1 LVGKQK
7 ETKEMITHR
16 FDRMSSAARSIR
28 TGLLA
33 CVVLIAVAGL
43 ALAQAPST
51 DRDNP
56 TQLTASEIKGDGVD
70 EKTQYFYSFT
80 AGPGDV
86 TITLDVKAEKSTA
99 VSSVDIALF
108 NAGSKKLLSTYANPD
123 HGSSK
128 QAVETA
134 TIHGTQTLL
143 LQVEVST
150 GVSSFKIK
158 LAGAVAINSDM
169 GQGGGSAL
177 PQPDSTEPATDS
189 KLASAAVEPLS
200 FSEDQNNPTP
210 LETRLIKGGSV
221 TEKTKYFCTFMA
233 GPGKVSLKLNVKSK
247 KKAAVSS
254 VDLELFTSDSKYLAS
269 GFANPSL
276 GDSKQQTLTANLDS
290 KQKVVLTITVS
301 TGVANFTLGVD
312 GAVSIN
318 DAASLRPVIDLRSV
332 TTLAAAKPSRW
343 QVSERDRLGAFSG
356 SHGARLRVHATT
368 KTIHQER

>member
-1 LVGKQK
+1 MRDIRKTIAA
-7 ETKEMITHR
+7 ERTTKP
-16 FDRMSSAARSIR
+16 
-28 TGLLA
+28 L
-33 CVVLIAVAGL
+33 LIAATLLLMLAGF
-43 ALAQAPST
+43 ASIATAQDQPTPST

-56 TQLTASEIKGDGVD
+56 TPFTSKEIKGDGVD
-70 EKTQYFYSFT
+70 EKNQYFYSFIG
-80 AGPGDV
+80 GPGDV

-108 NAGSKKLLSTYANPD
+108 NTSSKKLLSTYANPD

-128 QAVETA
+128 RAVETVN
-134 TIHGTQTLL
+134 IHGTQTLL
-143 LQVEVST
+143 LEVDVST

-158 LAGAVAINSDM
+158 LDGAVTLNNT
-169 GQGGGSAL
+169 GQGGGSAAL

-189 KLASAAVEPLS
+189 KLASVALEPLS
-200 FSEDQNNPTP
+200 FSTDQNNPTP

-221 TEKTKYFCTFMA
+221 TEKTKYFCTFIA

-254 VDLELFTSDSKYLAS
+254 VDLELFTSDSKYLTS
-269 GFANPSL
+269 VFANPSL

-290 KQKVVLTITVS
+290 KQKVALTITVS

-312 GAVSIN
+312 GAVGIN

-332 TTLAAAKPSRW
+332 TTVAAAKTSRW
-343 QVSERDRLGAFSG
+343 QVSERR
-356 SHGARLRVHATT
+356 
-368 KTIHQER
+368 

>member
-1 LVGKQK
+1 
-7 ETKEMITHR
+7 MITNR
-16 FDRMSSAARSIR
+16 FDRMSSAVGSIL

-43 ALAQAPST
+43 AAAQAPST

-56 TQLTASEIKGDGVD
+56 TQLTASEIKGDGVE
-70 EKTQYFYSFT
+70 EKTEYFYSFT

-86 TITLDVKAEKSTA
+86 TITLDVKAEQSTA

-128 QAVETA
+128 HAVETA
-134 TIHGTQTLL
+134 TVHGTQTLL

-158 LAGAVAINSDM
+158 LAGAVAINSGT
-169 GQGGGSAL
+169 GQGGGSAAL

-189 KLASAAVEPLS
+189 NLASVAVEPLS
-200 FSEDQNNPTP
+200 FSQDQNNPTP

-254 VDLELFTSDSKYLAS
+254 VDLELFDGDSKYLAS

-301 TGVANFTLGVD
+301 TGVDNYSLGVA
-312 GAVSIN
+312 GAVGIN
-318 DAASLRPVIDLRSV
+318 DAASLRPVIDLRPMTAV
-332 TTLAAAKPSRW
+332 TTAKAARSKSP
-343 QVSERDRLGAFSG
+343 DRP
-356 SHGARLRVHATT
+356 
-368 KTIHQER
+368 

>member
-1 LVGKQK
+1 
-7 ETKEMITHR
+7 MITNR
-16 FDRMSSAARSIR
+16 FDRMSSAVGSIL

-43 ALAQAPST
+43 AAAQAPST

-108 NAGSKKLLSTYANPD
+108 SAGSKKLFSTYANPD

-128 QAVETA
+128 HAVETA
-134 TIHGTQTLL
+134 TVHGTQTLL

-158 LAGAVAINSDM
+158 LAGAVAINSGT
-169 GQGGGSAL
+169 GQGGGSAAL

-189 KLASAAVEPLS
+189 NLASVAVEPLS

-233 GPGKVSLKLNVKSK
+233 GPGKVLLKLNVKSK

-254 VDLELFTSDSKYLAS
+254 VDLELFDGDSKYLAS

-301 TGVANFTLGVD
+301 TGVDNYSLGVA
-312 GAVSIN
+312 GAVGIN
-318 DAASLRPVIDLRSV
+318 DAASLRPGIDLRPMTAV
-332 TTLAAAKPSRW
+332 TTAKAARSKSP
-343 QVSERDRLGAFSG
+343 DRP
-356 SHGARLRVHATT
+356 
-368 KTIHQER
+368 

>member
-1 LVGKQK
+1 
-7 ETKEMITHR
+7 MISKR
-16 FDRMSSAARSIR
+16 FNRTSSTFGYIL
-28 TGLLA
+28 TGVLA
-33 CVVLIAVAGL
+33 SVVLLTCAGP

-56 TQLTASEIKGDGVD
+56 TPFTTNEIKGDGVD

-80 AGPGDV
+80 GGPGDV

-108 NAGSKKLLSTYANPD
+108 NASSKKLLSTYANPD

-128 QAVETA
+128 RAVETVNV
-134 TIHGTQTLL
+134 HGTQTLL
-143 LQVEVST
+143 LEVDVST

-158 LAGAVAINSDM
+158 LDGAVTLNGT
-169 GQGGGSAL
+169 GQGGGATAL
-177 PQPDSTEPATDS
+177 AQPESTEPATDS
-189 KLASAAVEPLS
+189 NLASVAVEPLS

-254 VDLELFTSDSKYLAS
+254 VDLELFDSDSKHLVS

-276 GDSKQQTLTANLDS
+276 GDSKQEVLTANLDS
-290 KQKVVLTITVS
+290 KQKVVLKITVS
-301 TGVANFTLGVD
+301 TGVDNFALGIA
-312 GAVSIN
+312 GAVGIN
-318 DAASLRPVIDLRSV
+318 DAASLRPVIDIRPMTAV
-332 TTLAAAKPSRW
+332 TTAKATRSKSP
-343 QVSERDRLGAFSG
+343 DRP
-356 SHGARLRVHATT
+356 
-368 KTIHQER
+368 